1 MEYSNHDL
9 TPADLRR
16 IEDRLTDGRTVA
28 SPLELDELKQRAMS
42 QAAQRR
48 GTPRGA
54 WMKSRL
60 ALTLVIVLGAMMS
73 GTGAGLAV
81 SGSSGSG
88 NAAETQYEEQETD
101 EGNRVAGDEEAS
113 PQPIAGDVEGE
124 QVAAAGDS
132 GSLPFTGFV
141 AIPLM
146 VGGVALIGGGA
157 FLRRSARKPD

>member
-1 MEYSNHDL
+1 MEYSNDDL
-9 TPADLRR
+9 TPADLQR
-16 IEDRLTDGRTVA
+16 IEDRLTGGRIVA
-28 SPLELDELKQRAMS
+28 SPLELDELKQRAMH
-42 QAAQRR
+42 QATQRK

-81 SGSSGSG
+81 SGSSGEG
-88 NAAETQYEEQETD
+88 NAADEQYEEQETN
-101 EGNRVAGDEEAS
+101 EGNRVAGDEDAV
-113 PQPIAGDVEGE
+113 PQSVAGDVAAE

-157 FLRRSARKPD
+157 FLRRSTRKRD